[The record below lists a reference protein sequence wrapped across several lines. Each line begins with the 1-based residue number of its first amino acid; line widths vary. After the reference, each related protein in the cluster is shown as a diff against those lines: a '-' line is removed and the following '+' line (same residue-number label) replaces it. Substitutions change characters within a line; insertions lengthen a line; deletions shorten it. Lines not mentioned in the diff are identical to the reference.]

1 MVGALS
7 QRYKEIPRKMFMAEG
22 EVGKGEAHVEDEGGW
37 QPEILI
43 VQM

>member
-1 MVGALS
+1 
-7 QRYKEIPRKMFMAEG
+7 MFMAGG

-43 VQM
+43 GANVGRQRWR